1 MLLLVFLTFSLLGR
15 ATSGGAGQ
23 DSDKAQQHARRG
35 LNLAGAG
42 DLKAAESE
50 LRQAAELAPTR
61 ATYLADLGMILG
73 MQQRFK
79 EAGTY
84 FKRALKLDPGNL
96 TVRRNLAVAQWH
108 LNQLREAKK
117 NLEFILLAKPGD
129 QSAIRLLGMVAERTK
144 DYATA
149 SKLLSLTSP
158 LKTSP
163 AGK

>member
-61 ATYLADLGMILG
+61 ATYLAE
-73 MQQRFK
+73 QRFK